1 MRKTA
6 ILFLTVF
13 LLFSAKVSGICI
25 EIVLVRPY
33 VSAHSGKECL
43 AIFWCDGKKVRRCWD
58 FDATLLETEINKPMG
73 TATVTYTVPS
83 YKRKGY
89 CEDSEDLDTKIC
101 RFWRTF
107 KKTIN
112 LTALEEEKGCADLE
126 EELRAVPRDYY
137 E

>member
-1 MRKTA
+1 MRRTA
-6 ILFLTVF
+6 FLFLAVS
-13 LLFSAKVSGICI
+13 LLFSPKVYGVCI

-43 AIFWCDGKKVRRCWD
+43 AIYWCDGRKVRRCWD
-58 FDATLLETEINKPMG
+58 YDATLLKTAVNKPMG

-83 YKRKGY
+83 YKRNGY
-89 CEDSEDLDTKIC
+89 CDDSEDLDTKIC
-101 RFWRTF
+101 RLWRTF

-112 LTALEEEKGCADLE
+112 LTELEEEKGCVDLE
-126 EELRAVPRDYY
+126 EELRAAPRDHY

>member
-6 ILFLTVF
+6 FLFLAVS
-13 LLFSAKVSGICI
+13 LLFSPKVYGVCI

-33 VSAHSGKECL
+33 VSAPSGKECL
-43 AIFWCDGKKVRRCWD
+43 AIYWCDGRKVKRCWD
-58 FDATLLETEINKPMG
+58 YDATLLETAVNKPMG

-83 YKRKGY
+83 YKRNEY
-89 CEDSEDLDTKIC
+89 CDDSDDLDTKIC
-101 RFWRTF
+101 RLWRTF

-112 LTALEEEKGCADLE
+112 LTALEEEKGCVDLE
-126 EELRAVPRDYY
+126 EELRAAPRDYY